1 MLIQSGQQKIW
12 LFGKIYP
19 QGVGAVMLICSLS
32 LVFQI
37 NFAKSGSVV
46 LHDSEASMA
55 NKEDIQPFWMPI
67 FWFLLPLIVAI
78 FIGFYVAIGLFYF
91 WFMKKIANIKTS
103 LCFVSAIS
111 IWVILL
117 SFLILW

>member
-1 MLIQSGQQKIW
+1 M
-12 LFGKIYP
+12 
-19 QGVGAVMLICSLS
+19 VICSLS

-55 NKEDIQPFWMPI
+55 NIEDIQPFWMPI

-78 FIGFYVAIGLFYF
+78 FIGFYVAIGLFVF
-91 WFMKKIANIKTS
+91 WFLKKIANIKTS

-111 IWVILL
+111 IWVILAII
-117 SFLILW
+117 SHFMVMDFAPGLIQAFIELPWPIN